1 MLRLEQ
7 QGKDLILHITP
18 QELDFGITLDCGQC
32 FRFSRISGT
41 VTRGIAQGRLL
52 ELEQQPGWVR
62 IKDMDE
68 MEFRRDWVPYFALDT
83 DYAAIHAA
91 FAEDDTLRQAVGYAP
106 GIRVL
111 RQDRFETLISF
122 LISQNNNI
130 PRIKGSIER
139 LCRKWGEELGEGI
152 YGFPTAER
160 LASCGLPGL
169 SKLGLGY
176 RDGYLLDCAQQ
187 VASGQLDL
195 DAVSRMELPA
205 AREELRKIKG
215 VGPKVA
221 ECVLLFGFG
230 QMAAFPVDTWIK
242 KVLARYYPAGFPA
255 RLASHAGIAQQYL
268 FYYIRSQEK
277 GAS

>member
-1 MLRLEQ
+1 MILRDTENGVLLE
-7 QGKDLILHITP
+7 KFDDFDLRHT
-18 QELDFGITLDCGQC
+18 FDCGQC

-41 VTRGIAQGRLL
+41 VTRGIVQGRLL

-139 LCRKWGEELGEGI
+139 LCRKSNLHFLTFGNTI
-152 YGFPTAER
+152 
-160 LASCGLPGL
+160 L
-169 SKLGLGY
+169 S
-176 RDGYLLDCAQQ
+176 R
-187 VASGQLDL
+187 SG
-195 DAVSRMELPA
+195 AV
-205 AREELRKIKG
+205 
-215 VGPKVA
+215 
-221 ECVLLFGFG
+221 F
-230 QMAAFPVDTWIK
+230 
-242 KVLARYYPAGFPA
+242 
-255 RLASHAGIAQQYL
+255 
-268 FYYIRSQEK
+268 
-277 GAS
+277 

>member
-1 MLRLEQ
+1 MYFEMFLN
-7 QGKDLILHITP
+7 
-18 QELDFGITLDCGQC
+18 F
-32 FRFSRISGT
+32 
-41 VTRGIAQGRLL
+41 AQS
-52 ELEQQPGWVR
+52 QT
-62 IKDMDE
+62 
-68 MEFRRDWVPYFALDT
+68 ALN
-83 DYAAIHAA
+83 
-91 FAEDDTLRQAVGYAP
+91 
-106 GIRVL
+106 
-111 RQDRFETLISF
+111 
-122 LISQNNNI
+122 ISQNNNI

-187 VASGQLDL
+187 VAAGKLDL